1 MKRFVLTVT
10 LAALLGVGLVIA
22 YAAPSQSVMKTDRN
36 VVEVQAAVSA
46 VLNEEGRLELVQIAE
61 STGEP
66 ELDAYLIEQSENLHY
81 SPPRDTAGERR
92 MPIIQRT
99 MFRIAQGHPMA
110 GGKLLKQVQPS
121 ADVYPDTKASVVLAA
136 SLDDKGRVLH
146 TDVRTSSGNEECDR
160 TVMDLV
166 QKQWEFEPAHDVK
179 GKAVASKFLCVIYF
193 GYPSALIE

>member
-10 LAALLGVGLVIA
+10 LDALLGVGVVTA

-46 VLNEEGRLELVQIAE
+46 VLNEEGRLEFVQIAE

-66 ELDAYLIEQSENLHY
+66 ELDAYLIEQSENVHY
-81 SPPRDTAGERR
+81 PPPLDTAGERTR

-99 MFRIAQGHPMA
+99 MFRVAQGHPMA

-121 ADVYPDTKASVVLAA
+121 ANVYPDTKTSVVLVA
-136 SLDDKGRVLH
+136 SLDDKGQVLR
-146 TDVRTSSGNEECDR
+146 TDVRISSGNKACDR
-160 TVMDLV
+160 TAMNLV
-166 QKQWEFEPAHDVK
+166 QTQ
-179 GKAVASKFLCVIYF
+179 
-193 GYPSALIE
+193 